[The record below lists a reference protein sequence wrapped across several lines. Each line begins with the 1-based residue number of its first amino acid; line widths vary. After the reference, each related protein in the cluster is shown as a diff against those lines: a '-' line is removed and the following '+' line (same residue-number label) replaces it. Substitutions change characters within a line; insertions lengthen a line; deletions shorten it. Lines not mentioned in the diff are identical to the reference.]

1 MKLKLIAKKAET
13 PGVVSFIF
21 KPEQPLTW
29 KAGQFLHYVLNHPA
43 TDDRGSDRWFT
54 IASAPYE
61 RHVMVTTRFASKE
74 GSTFKKNLKPL
85 KRGDEIE
92 ISDLDGDFI
101 VSNAKKH
108 YVFIAGGIGIT
119 PFRAI
124 LKDAAHNGTLL
135 HVTMLYAN
143 RDKNIVYKKELEAL
157 AARNPKLKIYY
168 LFSPQR
174 INKTIIKELVPDLK
188 QPLFYVSGPEPM
200 VESVG
205 KMLQEMGVPNK
216 QIKQDWFPGYP
227 AD

>member
-1 MKLKLIAKKAET
+1 MKLKLAARKTES

-21 KPEQPLTW
+21 KPDGPLVW
-29 KAGQFLHYVLNHPA
+29 KAGQFLHYVLNHAP

-61 RHVMVTTRFASKE
+61 RDVMITTRFAAKQ
-74 GSTFKKNLKPL
+74 GSTFKSNLKDL
-85 KRGDEIE
+85 KPGDEIE

-124 LKDAAHNGTLL
+124 LKEAAHTGTFLN
-135 HVTMLYAN
+135 VKMLYAN
-143 RDKNIVYKKELEAL
+143 RDKDIVYKKELEAL
-157 AARNPKLKIYY
+157 AARNPNLKIYY

-188 QPLFYVSGPEPM
+188 KPLFYVSGPEPM

-227 AD
+227 AE